1 MAVFIS
7 YSSRDKVLLEKVV
20 KALRQAHEQV
30 WFDEELSGGEAWWRK
45 ILEQIRDCDVFI
57 AALSKNSL
65 DSKPCVAEVQY
76 AQALGKPI
84 LPVHIGPMVSMRLN
98 PLAAMQ
104 IIDYQNPTI
113 ETSIELISNVHA
125 RRATLQPLPDPL
137 PEEPPM
143 PFAYLMRL
151 ATTLAGPQL
160 TPQQQTVLLSE
171 LKAGL
176 EEDGDDEAARRDIA
190 QLFRMLRDRPDVT
203 WRTRTEVEKVLA
215 SLESSPTAAGPPVA
229 PVKPATVGGAAAG
242 PPSRVDNPPP
252 AVRPQPFSG
261 HQPPMGRP
269 PTYGPPPVGRPPN
282 VNPPRTG
289 GAGPGG
295 PPPKVEGNRPR
306 PRPGNLGKRATCG
319 SLSVVSS
326 RRWSWR

>member
-30 WFDEELSGGEAWWRK
+30 WLDEELSGGEAWWRK
-45 ILEQIRDCDVFI
+45 ILEQIRDCEVFV
-57 AALSKNSL
+57 AALSKNSSE
-65 DSKPCVAEVQY
+65 SKPCLAEVQY
-76 AQALGKPI
+76 AEALGKPI
-84 LPVHIGPMVSMRLN
+84 LPVQIGPMASMRLN

-125 RRATLQPLPDPL
+125 RRAALQPLPDRL

-160 TPQQQTVLLSE
+160 TPQQQIVLVSE

-190 QLFRMLRDRPDVT
+190 ELFRMLRDRPDVT

-215 SLESSPTAAGPPVA
+215 SLESSPAATAPGWLPSSRRLLVDRPLYRR
-229 PVKPATVGGAAAG
+229 
-242 PPSRVDNPPP
+242 SRVDNPPP
-252 AVRPQPFSG
+252 AIRPQPFSG
-261 HQPPMGRP
+261 HQPPMGRRRLTALRRSADRRTSP
-269 PTYGPPPVGRPPN
+269 SRRP
-282 VNPPRTG
+282 G
-289 GAGPGG
+289 GG
-295 PPPKVEGNRPR
+295 PPP
-306 PRPGNLGKRATCG
+306 RAAGREASANAQNVDRCRWCTRCG
-319 SLSVVSS
+319 G
-326 RRWSWR
+326 RGCSWRGCAGRQ